1 MILKLVWYCKL
12 TQAGNSYIFI
22 MHSINKSHIKMVCAG
37 KHHGCRKT
45 LNVAPVPPLRY
56 LIYCRLLSYWARVH
70 RATPNK
76 RVALSPA
83 AKVPITFRADK
94 SYQDCGVSVKSG
106 REVVRVFSQ
115 ASIIKA
121 LVIFYT

>member
-1 MILKLVWYCKL
+1 MPTC
-12 TQAGNSYIFI
+12 A
-22 MHSINKSHIKMVCAG
+22 SID
-37 KHHGCRKT
+37 
-45 LNVAPVPPLRY
+45 
-56 LIYCRLLSYWARVH
+56 ARMARAH

-121 LVIFYT
+121 LVIFILNLKPL

>member
-1 MILKLVWYCKL
+1 MSACV
-12 TQAGNSYIFI
+12 T
-22 MHSINKSHIKMVCAG
+22 
-37 KHHGCRKT
+37 
-45 LNVAPVPPLRY
+45 
-56 LIYCRLLSYWARVH
+56 ARVQ
-70 RATPNK
+70 RATPNQ

-83 AKVPITFRADK
+83 GKVPFTFRADK

-115 ASIIKA
+115 ASIIKV

>member
-1 MILKLVWYCKL
+1 
-12 TQAGNSYIFI
+12 
-22 MHSINKSHIKMVCAG
+22 MV
-37 KHHGCRKT
+37 
-45 LNVAPVPPLRY
+45 
-56 LIYCRLLSYWARVH
+56 ARVH
-70 RATPNK
+70 RATPNQ

-83 AKVPITFRADK
+83 AKVLFTFRADK

>member
-1 MILKLVWYCKL
+1 M
-12 TQAGNSYIFI
+12 
-22 MHSINKSHIKMVCAG
+22 
-37 KHHGCRKT
+37 
-45 LNVAPVPPLRY
+45 
-56 LIYCRLLSYWARVH
+56 ARVQ
-70 RATPNK
+70 RATPNQ

-83 AKVPITFRADK
+83 GKVPFTFRADN

>member
-1 MILKLVWYCKL
+1 MGLVFVK
-12 TQAGNSYIFI
+12 
-22 MHSINKSHIKMVCAG
+22 K
-37 KHHGCRKT
+37 
-45 LNVAPVPPLRY
+45 
-56 LIYCRLLSYWARVH
+56 ARVQ
-70 RATPNK
+70 RATPNQ

-83 AKVPITFRADK
+83 GKVPFTFRADK